1 MLFLSNPS
9 FLFIALLFYSPPV
22 FFSIYQT
29 NLPLVL
35 VYTVVHILQIR
46 IHIPWESL
54 TPLRHI
60 CIYLNKASF
69 YFNRSTWKLTRNRR
83 LNLKFEIHVP
93 NCLKE
98 GRNGTENEEMFQ
110 REEWGKACDN
120 LYWKIIINQLINR
133 QVRVW
138 MPPLWGGGIGV
149 EFIKD
154 ILVPGDNVP
163 PTWSVDKNKNER
175 KVKSLISLKSQEW
188 NLPSKFQCRS

>member
-1 MLFLSNPS
+1 MYKTRLLLHLFLYNRVPVNCFCILYQLFPPISDCIRQFIVDRCVLLVHYSNAVPIKPFFS

-98 GRNGTENEEMFQ
+98 
-110 REEWGKACDN
+110 
-120 LYWKIIINQLINR
+120 
-133 QVRVW
+133 
-138 MPPLWGGGIGV
+138 
-149 EFIKD
+149 
-154 ILVPGDNVP
+154 
-163 PTWSVDKNKNER
+163 
-175 KVKSLISLKSQEW
+175 EW
-188 NLPSKFQCRS
+188 NKRRKKWNWKWRNVSKGRMGESVW